1 MKNSFYTSPDF
12 PTEKENNTMWEEIE
26 SSLPKPKSKF
36 INVHWRSFWI
46 GNAAA
51 VLILFASIGL
61 FSTGKLLLENN
72 SEGSS
77 DEQVYETL
85 SSASDQLKG
94 LTPLLIEQATELN
107 KSSIE
112 STAMAIEE
120 IDLLIQE
127 IKEDM
132 LINGASPTKRN
143 NLKRLYATKLD
154 FYKDLLLNEDIQS

>member
-1 MKNSFYTSPDF
+1 MKDSFYTPSDF
-12 PTEKENNTMWEEIE
+12 PNESEKNAMWGEVE
-26 SSLPKPKSKF
+26 SSLPKPTAKI

-51 VLILFASIGL
+51 ILILFASIGL
-61 FSTGKLLLENN
+61 FSTGKILMQN
-72 SEGSS
+72 STESSS
-77 DEQVYETL
+77 DERVYETL
-85 SSASDQLKG
+85 NSASDQLKG

-120 IDLLIQE
+120 IDLLIEE

-132 LINGASPTKRN
+132 LLNGASPTKRS

>member
-1 MKNSFYTSPDF
+1 MKNSFYTASDF
-12 PTEKENNTMWEEIE
+12 PEEKEKNVMWNEIE
-26 SSLPKPKSKF
+26 STLPKSKAKI

-61 FSTGKLLLENN
+61 FSTGKLLLNN
-72 SEGSS
+72 NEGSS

-120 IDLLIQE
+120 IDLLIEE

-132 LINGASPTKRN
+132 LINGASPTKRS